1 MWFLR
6 NVIWIVVLCLVF
18 WFSYLNWDQRVAL
31 LNLPGG
37 MVFRDLHL
45 VLAMFGAFVAGIV
58 AALLAN
64 LVHVIRLH
72 ADRARMAREAQD
84 LRNELSQLRNL
95 PVEDL
100 TVGEGRAPRK

>member
-18 WFSYLNWDQRVAL
+18 WFSYLNWDQRVL
-31 LNLPGG
+31 LLTLPGG
-37 MVFRDLHL
+37 IVFRDLHL
-45 VLAMFGAFVAGIV
+45 VVAMFGAFIAGMV

-64 LVHVIRLH
+64 LVHAVRLH
-72 ADRARMAREAQD
+72 ADRSRMARESQD
-84 LRNELSQLRNL
+84 LRNELNQLRNL

-100 TVGEGRAPRK
+100 VVGEGREPRG